1 MARQRLGVVLL
12 VPQPVATQVDGL
24 RSALGDGALA
34 RIAPHVTLVPPINVA
49 ERNLPAVLAHV
60 RAAAAAS
67 RPLDLVLGP
76 VASFAPVNP
85 VAYLAVGGAPE
96 EVAALHE
103 LRAAVRAGPLDRP
116 DEHEFVPHVT
126 VADEL
131 PPARLEAAVRALS
144 AFSAPIAVDRVHVL
158 AQGADRRWSPIGDAL
173 LGGGPAVVGRGSLP
187 LELTVGGSPDLEAA
201 ALLAIEQD
209 APGRP
214 FSISARRDGALVAAA
229 WGWTAHDHLE
239 LADLVV
245 AVAHRGEGVG
255 RHLLT
260 AVEALGVRR
269 GCRWAGTTAPFE
281 GAAAALLRAAGWAPA
296 PVDDEPPP
304 GRHRRWTRPLPDPE
318 PDG

>member
-49 ERNLPAVLAHV
+49 ERDLPAVFAHV

-85 VAYLAVGGAPE
+85 VAYLTVGGDDE
-96 EVAALHE
+96 ELAALHA
-103 LRAAVRAGPLDRP
+103 LRAALRAGPLDRP
-116 DEHEFVPHVT
+116 DEHDFVPHVT

-131 PPARLEAAVRALS
+131 PEARLEAAVTALS
-144 AFSAPIAVDRVHVL
+144 SFSAPIAVDRVQVL
-158 AQGADRRWSPIGDAL
+158 AQGPNRRWAPVGDAP
-173 LGGGPAVVGRGSLP
+173 LGGAPAVVGRGSLP
-187 LELTVGGSPDLEAA
+187 LEIAVGGALDLEAA
-201 ALLAIEQD
+201 ALLSIEQD

-214 FSISARRDGALVAAA
+214 FAVSARRHGALVAAA
-229 WGWTAHDHLE
+229 WGWTAQGRLE

-245 AVAHRGEGVG
+245 AVAHRGEGIG
-255 RHLLT
+255 RHVLA
-260 AVEALGVRR
+260 AVEALGARR
-269 GCRWAGTTAPFE
+269 GCRWADTSAPVD
-281 GAAAALLRAAGWAPA
+281 GAAGALLRAAGWAPA
-296 PVDDEPPP
+296 PDGDEAAAS
-304 GRHRRWTRPLPDPE
+304 HRRWVRRLPDPE
-318 PDG
+318 PDA